1 MESEVPDFNCFDY
14 AVSPYHNLKYYDRHL
29 YIPTSIM
36 GGNNFQT
43 ELNYKLAQEKHKNI
57 TSDLAKRKFCSFT
70 VSNDTDADPERID
83 FFKMLCE
90 YKTVDSGGRVYNNIG
105 GMVKNKLE
113 FESSYKFSIAF
124 ENMRGSII
132 TERLDAAFA
141 AKTIPI
147 YWGNPYA
154 TEVYNPKAFIN
165 CHDYDSFDD
174 VVKKVIELDN
184 NDDEYL
190 KMLKE
195 PAFIVNK
202 PIHAFKE
209 ELAGFLSKIVEDNK
223 GGVRSRNCTNRRA
236 ERVKY
241 LGREAFWKKEKRKEK
256 IMKILV
262 FLFKP
267 WTRSKL
273 GQYVKGIIKKE

>member
-1 MESEVPDFNCFDY
+1 MLLSQ
-14 AVSPYHNLKYYDRHL
+14 LKLYL
-29 YIPTSIM
+29 YI
-36 GGNNFQT
+36 
-43 ELNYKLAQEKHKNI
+43 
-57 TSDLAKRKFCSFT
+57 AK
-70 VSNDTDADPERID
+70 
-83 FFKMLCE
+83 
-90 YKTVDSGGRVYNNIG
+90 
-105 GMVKNKLE
+105 
-113 FESSYKFSIAF
+113 
-124 ENMRGSII
+124 
-132 TERLDAAFA
+132 
-141 AKTIPI
+141 
-147 YWGNPYA
+147 
-154 TEVYNPKAFIN
+154 EVYNPKAFIN